1 MPHVPARPSR
11 RTAHARDQRRTSW
24 RRRALRVAAVAVPAA
39 LLAAGASSYAAVV
52 TGRMAAA
59 PARDTLIVLAAV
71 SAAVIVLDA
80 VTWLVVQRGV
90 ARAEATLRSD
100 LAAAAL
106 GQPLPTL
113 EEQAVGELLDRVN
126 GDPERLTRA
135 ISGIGI
141 TLGQAAIS
149 LVVGWVAAGLVWWP
163 AWVAFPLVAT
173 VVLVFARRS
182 ARPLRDLSRL
192 SSEAVSDHMAQL
204 EEAVAARDDL
214 RTADGQRY
222 VLRRYAELAAR
233 QIRLREEWS
242 VAFSRVR
249 LRTELPLDALVGAV
263 LVGGVW
269 AVTGGTLDVA
279 RLVTLWLLVTGF
291 VGRVDVLGRLLPR
304 LEEAVGTFQRVRD
317 LLARPQEP
325 VGGASFPGTPGAPGR
340 EAPDPKAPGP
350 AAPGRETPARPSGV
364 TVELRDLTFA
374 YGGGFSLGPLSLTIP
389 AGSTCALV
397 GRTGSGKTT
406 LTKMLSRA
414 IDPPKGTVFLDGQ
427 DVTGLDVHE
436 LRTHVGVVGQ
446 RTEILAA
453 TLADNITLW
462 APVPTERVEEAV
474 DALGLRAWVGSL
486 PQGLD
491 TRLGPDGVT
500 LSAGEEQLVAFARLL
515 VRDVEVVVL
524 DEATARMDPATA
536 ERVTLATQALLAG
549 RTAVVVAH
557 RLPTARHA
565 DTVAVL
571 DGGRLVEHG
580 PWDLLAASDGHFSRL
595 VAAAGLGDG
604 DAEGPTGPVD
614 RAAGGERA
622 RRVPEPGPSAVAAR
636 APTTATA
643 PTTAGSARAGHGAR
657 ADPPARTSMVRAV
670 WSTLRARP
678 LGLLL
683 PAVVWELTDYLT
695 STGLVVGWLWASLVV
710 DLEQGSAPWL
720 LACAILAAV
729 VANTLLPFTVR
740 LTSARWWADSRLRLR
755 LAVLRGQTAQRRT
768 VRDAPG
774 EIAARAQEE
783 YRLTG
788 HTQAWRELVTA
799 PVTLGLLVVLS
810 DSLLAGAIGLTMAAV
825 MCAAQVLGSRSVAA
839 AARQAGDA
847 AAELGRLL
855 GSALDAVRTVKLSA
869 STSGVL
875 AQVARV
881 DGRRVLASLR
891 EERTDFLVGLAPSVL
906 SRIATVLAWALH
918 LNGTWSLGTTLLVST
933 SIGTFSWIGY
943 GLGQLVT
950 SAASAR
956 RWVEVTSRYAGTERL
971 ADVPDDV
978 DLFAGTAVPAGRTAP
993 DGRPRSA
1000 PTTGPAAASD
1010 GLRELRLDGLSATH
1024 DDGTVGVAGVDL
1036 TVRRGE
1042 LVLVVGRVGSGKS
1055 SLLGAMSG
1063 LVDAGGRLTWN
1074 GAEVTDPETFLRP
1087 PRVAHVAQVPH
1098 VVSGTLADNVRLD
1111 HDRPV
1116 TGPVGAAGLDR
1127 DVAEAGGTDT
1137 LVGHRGLRL
1146 SGGQVQRLGLAR
1158 ALATGSE
1165 LLLVDDVSSALD
1177 SVTEAEV
1184 WSGLRAAGT
1193 TVVGTTSRAAT
1204 LATADRVVVL
1214 DGGRV
1219 AAVGP
1224 WSDLEARWSHLAG

>member
-1 MPHVPARPSR
+1 MGVSGRWQSRGVPHVPARPSR
-11 RTAHARDQRRTSW
+11 RTVPSRDERRTPW
-24 RRRALRVAAVAVPAA
+24 RRRALRVAVVAVPAA

-52 TGRMAAA
+52 TGRMAAQ

-80 VTWLVVQRGV
+80 VTWLVVQRAV

-106 GQPLPTL
+106 GQPLPAL

-149 LVVGWVAAGLVWWP
+149 LVVGWVTAGLVWWP

-173 VVLVFARRS
+173 VVLVFARRA
-182 ARPLRDLSRL
+182 ARPLRDLSRR

-214 RTADGQRY
+214 RTAHGQRY

-233 QIRLREEWS
+233 QIRLREDWS

-304 LEEAVGTFQRVRD
+304 LEEAIGTFQRVRD

-325 VGGASFPGTPGAPGR
+325 VGGAPFPESPDAPARGTPGR
-340 EAPDPKAPGP
+340 P
-350 AAPGRETPARPSGV
+350 AGV
-364 TVELRDLTFA
+364 DVELRDLTFA
-374 YGGGFSLGPLSLTIP
+374 YGGGFALGPLSLTIP
-389 AGSTCALV
+389 AGTTCALV

-414 IDPPKGTVFLDGQ
+414 VDPPTGSVFLGDQ

-436 LRTHVGVVGQ
+436 LRAHVGVVGQ

-462 APVPTERVEEAV
+462 APVPAERVEQAV
-474 DALGLRAWVGSL
+474 DLLGLRAWVRSL
-486 PQGLD
+486 PHGLE
-491 TRLGPDGVT
+491 TRLGADGVT

-536 ERVTLATQALLAG
+536 ERVTLATRALLAG

-580 PWDLLAASDGHFSRL
+580 PWDRLAAADGHFSRL
-595 VAAAGLGDG
+595 VAAAGLGDDDRSSG
-604 DAEGPTGPVD
+604 PVAGRAAEG
-614 RAAGGERA
+614 
-622 RRVPEPGPSAVAAR
+622 EPGRPASDPSVVAAR
-636 APTTATA
+636 AAGD
-643 PTTAGSARAGHGAR
+643 TTAGPGGPGQGAR
-657 ADPPARTSMVRAV
+657 TEAPARTSMARAV

-710 DLEQGSAPWL
+710 DLEEGSAPWL
-720 LACAILAAV
+720 LACAVLAAV

-799 PVTLGLLVVLS
+799 PITLGLLVVLS
-810 DSLLAGAIGLTMAAV
+810 GSLLAGAIGLTMAAV

-839 AARQAGDA
+839 SARQAGDA

-855 GSALDAVRTVKLSA
+855 GSALDAVRTVKLGA
-869 STSGVL
+869 STGGVL
-875 AQVARV
+875 AQLARV

-906 SRIATVLAWALH
+906 TRVATVLAWALH
-918 LNGTWSLGTTLLVST
+918 LDGTWSLATTLLVST

-943 GLGQLVT
+943 ELGQLVT

-978 DLFAGTAVPAGRTAP
+978 DLFAGVAIPTGRTAAGRTP
-993 DGRPRSA
+993 TA
-1000 PTTGPAAASD
+1000 PTAGPGPAAD

-1055 SLLGAMSG
+1055 SLLGALSG
-1063 LVDAGGRLTWN
+1063 LVDTGGRLTWN

-1116 TGPVGAAGLDR
+1116 TGPVGAAGLDH

-1158 ALATGSE
+1158 ALATRSD

-1177 SVTEAEV
+1177 AVTEAEV

-1224 WSDLEARWSHLAG
+1224 WRDLEPRWSHLAG

>member
-1 MPHVPARPSR
+1 M
-11 RTAHARDQRRTSW
+11 
-24 RRRALRVAAVAVPAA
+24 AAIAVPAA

-52 TGRMAAA
+52 TGRMAAD
-59 PARDTLIVLAAV
+59 PTRDTLIVLAAV

-80 VTWLVVQRGV
+80 VTWLVVQRAV

-106 GQPLPTL
+106 SQPLPAL

-149 LVVGWVAAGLVWWP
+149 LVVGWVTAGLVWWP
-163 AWVAFPLVAT
+163 AWVAFPLVAA
-173 VVLVFARRS
+173 VVLLFARRS
-182 ARPLRDLSRL
+182 ARPLRDLSKR
-192 SSEAVSDHMAQL
+192 SSEAGSDHMAQL
-204 EEAVAARDDL
+204 EEAIAARDDL
-214 RTADGQRY
+214 RTAHGQRY

-242 VAFSRVR
+242 VVFSRVR

-291 VGRVDVLGRLLPR
+291 VGRVDVLGNLLPR
-304 LEEAVGTFQRVRD
+304 VEEAIGTFQRVRD
-317 LLARPQEP
+317 LLGVPEEP
-325 VGGASFPGTPGAPGR
+325 AGGNAFPRRT
-340 EAPDPKAPGP
+340 
-350 AAPGRETPARPSGV
+350 TGV
-364 TVELRDLTFA
+364 DVELRDLTFG
-374 YGGGFSLGPLSLTIP
+374 YGGGFRLGPLSLTIP

-414 IDPPKGTVFLDGQ
+414 VEPPAGSVFLEGQ
-427 DVTGLDVHE
+427 DITGLDLHE
-436 LRTHVGVVGQ
+436 LRTRVGVVGQ

-453 TLADNITLW
+453 TLAENITLW
-462 APVPTERVEEAV
+462 APVPAERVEQAV
-474 DALGLRAWVGSL
+474 EALGLRAWVASL
-486 PQGLD
+486 PHGLD
-491 TRLGPDGVT
+491 TRLGSDGVT

-536 ERVTLATQALLAG
+536 ERVTLAARALLAG
-549 RTAVVVAH
+549 RTALVAAH

-565 DTVAVL
+565 DAVAVL

-580 PWDLLAASDGHFSRL
+580 PWDRLAAADGHFAQL
-595 VAAAGLGDG
+595 VAAAGLTDTLADTDPDT
-604 DAEGPTGPVD
+604 DADRVPRTPPAEPAVVD
-614 RAAGGERA
+614 RVE
-622 RRVPEPGPSAVAAR
+622 
-636 APTTATA
+636 
-643 PTTAGSARAGHGAR
+643 GSARAGQR
-657 ADPPARTSMVRAV
+657 RDPAPPPRTSMVRAV

-695 STGLVVGWLWASLVV
+695 STGLIVGWLWASLVV

-729 VANTLLPFTVR
+729 VANTLLPFTIR

-788 HTQAWRELVTA
+788 HTQAWREVVTA
-799 PVTLGLLVVLS
+799 PFTLALLVVLS
-810 DSLLAGAIGLTMAAV
+810 DSLLAGAIGLAMAAV
-825 MCAAQVLGSRSVAA
+825 MFTAQVLGSRSVAA
-839 AARQAGDA
+839 AARRAGDA

-855 GSALDAVRTVKLSA
+855 GSALDAVRTVKLA
-869 STSGVL
+869 AATGGVL

-881 DGRRVLASLR
+881 DGRRVQASLR
-891 EERTDFLVGLAPSVL
+891 EERTSFLVGLAPSVL
-906 SRIATVLAWALH
+906 SRIAMVLAWSLH
-918 LNGTWSLGTTLLVST
+918 LGGTWSLATTLLVST

-943 GLGQLVT
+943 GLGELVT

-971 ADVPDDV
+971 ADVPRDL
-978 DLFAGTAVPAGRTAP
+978 DLFAGTA
-993 DGRPRSA
+993 D
-1000 PTTGPAAASD
+1000 PAASNLAETAAAAP
-1010 GLRELRLDGLSATH
+1010 GALRELRLDGVSATH

-1055 SLLGAMSG
+1055 SLLGALSG
-1063 LVDAGGRLTWN
+1063 LVDVGGRLSWN
-1074 GAEVTDPETFLRP
+1074 GEEVTDPETFLRP

-1116 TGPVGAAGLDR
+1116 TGPVDAAGLGR
-1127 DVAEAGGTDT
+1127 DIAEAGGTAT

-1158 ALATGSE
+1158 ALATGSD

-1177 SVTEAEV
+1177 AVTEAEV
-1184 WSGLRAAGT
+1184 WSRLRSAGT
-1193 TVVGTTSRAAT
+1193 TVLGTTSRAAT

-1219 AAVGP
+1219 AAVGR
-1224 WSDLEARWSHLAG
+1224 WRDLEPQWSHLAG

>member
-1 MPHVPARPSR
+1 M
-11 RTAHARDQRRTSW
+11 
-24 RRRALRVAAVAVPAA
+24 AAVAVPAA
-39 LLAAGASSYAAVV
+39 VLAAGASSYAAVV
-52 TGRMAAA
+52 TGRMAAD
-59 PARDTLIVLAAV
+59 PARGTLIVLAAV

-80 VTWLVVQRGV
+80 VTWLVVQRAV
-90 ARAEATLRSD
+90 ARAEATLRVD

-106 GQPLPTL
+106 SQPLPAL

-149 LVVGWVAAGLVWWP
+149 LVVGWVTAGLVWWP
-163 AWVAFPLVAT
+163 AWIAFPLVAA
-173 VVLVFARRS
+173 VVLVFARRA
-182 ARPLRDLSRL
+182 ARPLRDLSRR
-192 SSEAVSDHMAQL
+192 SSEAGSDHMAQL
-204 EEAVAARDDL
+204 EEAIAARDDL
-214 RTADGQRY
+214 RTAHGQRY

-242 VAFSRVR
+242 VVFSRVR

-304 LEEAVGTFQRVRD
+304 VEEAIGTFHRVRD
-317 LLARPQEP
+317 LLGVPEEP
-325 VGGASFPGTPGAPGR
+325 VGGDAFPRRAT
-340 EAPDPKAPGP
+340 
-350 AAPGRETPARPSGV
+350 GV
-364 TVELRDLTFA
+364 DVELRDLTFG
-374 YGGGFSLGPLSLTIP
+374 YGGGFRLGPLALTIP

-414 IDPPKGTVFLDGQ
+414 VEPPAGSVFLEGQ
-427 DVTGLDVHE
+427 DITGLDLHE
-436 LRTHVGVVGQ
+436 LRTRVGVVGQ

-453 TLADNITLW
+453 TLAENITLW
-462 APVPTERVEEAV
+462 APVPTERVEQAV
-474 DALGLRAWVGSL
+474 EALGLRAWVASL
-486 PQGLD
+486 PHGLD
-491 TRLGPDGVT
+491 TRLGSDGVT

-536 ERVTLATQALLAG
+536 ERVTLAAQALLAG
-549 RTAVVVAH
+549 RTALVVAH

-580 PWDLLAASDGHFSRL
+580 PWDRLAAGDGHFAQL
-595 VAAAGLGDG
+595 VAAAGLTETPADTEAEA
-604 DAEGPTGPVD
+604 DASTGTDQAPRRPPAERIRVEQ
-614 RAAGGERA
+614 AAA
-622 RRVPEPGPSAVAAR
+622 
-636 APTTATA
+636 
-643 PTTAGSARAGHGAR
+643 SARSGQTR
-657 ADPPARTSMVRAV
+657 DPAPPPRTSMVRAV

-695 STGLVVGWLWASLVV
+695 TTGLIVGWLWASLVV
-710 DLEQGSAPWL
+710 DLEGGSPPWL
-720 LACAILAAV
+720 LACAVLAAV
-729 VANTLLPFTVR
+729 VANTLLPFTIR

-788 HTQAWRELVTA
+788 HTQAWREVLTA
-799 PVTLGLLVVLS
+799 PFTLALLVVLS
-810 DSLLAGAIGLTMAAV
+810 DSLLAGAIGLAMAAV
-825 MCAAQVLGSRSVAA
+825 MFTAQVLGSRSVAA
-839 AARQAGDA
+839 AARRAGDA

-855 GSALDAVRTVKLSA
+855 GSALDAVRTVKLA
-869 STSGVL
+869 AATGGVL

-881 DGRRVLASLR
+881 DGRRVQASLR
-891 EERTDFLVGLAPSVL
+891 EERTSFLVGLAPSVL
-906 SRIATVLAWALH
+906 SRIAMVLAWSLH
-918 LNGTWSLGTTLLVST
+918 LGGTWSLATTLLVST

-971 ADVPDDV
+971 ADVPRDL
-978 DLFAGTAVPAGRTAP
+978 DLFAGTANP
-993 DGRPRSA
+993 
-1000 PTTGPAAASD
+1000 AASD
-1010 GLRELRLDGLSATH
+1010 PAASDPAASDPAASDPGASNPATTASAAPGTLRELRLDGVSATH

-1036 TVRRGE
+1036 TVWRGE
-1042 LVLVVGRVGSGKS
+1042 LVLIVGRVGSGKS
-1055 SLLGAMSG
+1055 SLLGALSG
-1063 LVDAGGRLTWN
+1063 LVDVGGRLSWN
-1074 GAEVTDPETFLRP
+1074 GEEVTDPETFLRP

-1116 TGPVGAAGLDR
+1116 SGPVDAAGLGR
-1127 DVAEAGGTDT
+1127 DIAEAGGTAT

-1158 ALATGSE
+1158 ALATGSD
-1165 LLLVDDVSSALD
+1165 LVLVDDVSSALD
-1177 SVTEAEV
+1177 AVTEAEV
-1184 WSGLRAAGT
+1184 WSRLRSAGT
-1193 TVVGTTSRAAT
+1193 TVLGTTSRAAT

-1219 AAVGP
+1219 AAVGH
-1224 WSDLEARWSHLAG
+1224 WRDLEPHWSHLAG

>member
-1 MPHVPARPSR
+1 MPRTPARPSR
-11 RTAHARDQRRTSW
+11 RTNETGDLRRTSW

-39 LLAAGASSYAAVV
+39 VLAAGASSYAAVV
-52 TGRMAAA
+52 TGRMAAD

-80 VTWLVVQRGV
+80 VTWLVVQRAV
-90 ARAEATLRSD
+90 ARAEATLRVD

-106 GQPLPTL
+106 SQPLPAL

-149 LVVGWVAAGLVWWP
+149 LVVGWVTAGLVWWP
-163 AWVAFPLVAT
+163 AWIAFPLVAA
-173 VVLVFARRS
+173 VVLVFARRA
-182 ARPLRDLSRL
+182 ARPLRDLSRR
-192 SSEAVSDHMAQL
+192 SSEAGSDHMAQL
-204 EEAVAARDDL
+204 EEAIAARDDL
-214 RTADGQRY
+214 RTAHGQRY

-242 VAFSRVR
+242 VVFSRVR

-269 AVTGGTLDVA
+269 AVTGGALDVA

-304 LEEAVGTFQRVRD
+304 VEEAIGTFHRVRD
-317 LLARPQEP
+317 LLGVPEEP
-325 VGGASFPGTPGAPGR
+325 VGGDAFPRRT
-340 EAPDPKAPGP
+340 
-350 AAPGRETPARPSGV
+350 TGV
-364 TVELRDLTFA
+364 DVELRDLTFG
-374 YGGGFSLGPLSLTIP
+374 YDGGFRLGPLSLTIP

-414 IDPPKGTVFLDGQ
+414 VEPPAGSVFLEGQ
-427 DVTGLDVHE
+427 DITGLDLHE
-436 LRTHVGVVGQ
+436 LRTRVGVVGQ

-453 TLADNITLW
+453 TLAENITLW
-462 APVPTERVEEAV
+462 APVPAERVEEAV
-474 DALGLRAWVGSL
+474 EALGLRAWVASL

-491 TRLGPDGVT
+491 TRLGSDGVT

-536 ERVTLATQALLAG
+536 ERVTLAAQALLAG
-549 RTAVVVAH
+549 RTALVVAH

-565 DTVAVL
+565 GTVAVL

-580 PWDLLAASDGHFSRL
+580 PWDRLAAGDGHFAQL
-595 VAAAGLGDG
+595 VAAAGLTETPADTDTEA
-604 DAEGPTGPVD
+604 DASTGTGTGQAPRTPPAERISVEP
-614 RAAGGERA
+614 AA
-622 RRVPEPGPSAVAAR
+622 
-636 APTTATA
+636 T
-643 PTTAGSARAGHGAR
+643 SARSGRTRDPVPPPR
-657 ADPPARTSMVRAV
+657 ASMVRAV

-695 STGLVVGWLWASLVV
+695 TTGLVVGWLWASLVV
-710 DLEQGSAPWL
+710 ELERGSAPWL
-720 LACAILAAV
+720 LACAVLAAV
-729 VANTLLPFTVR
+729 VANTLLPFTIR

-788 HTQAWRELVTA
+788 HTQAWREVLTA
-799 PVTLGLLVVLS
+799 PFTLALLVVLS
-810 DSLLAGAIGLTMAAV
+810 DSLLAGAIGLAMAAV
-825 MCAAQVLGSRSVAA
+825 MFTAQVLGSRSVAT
-839 AARQAGDA
+839 AARRAGDA

-855 GSALDAVRTVKLSA
+855 GSALDAVRTVKLA
-869 STSGVL
+869 AATGGVL

-881 DGRRVLASLR
+881 DGRRVQASLR
-891 EERTDFLVGLAPSVL
+891 EERTSFLVGLAPSVL
-906 SRIATVLAWALH
+906 SRIAMVLAWSLH
-918 LNGTWSLGTTLLVST
+918 LGGTWSLATTLLVST

-971 ADVPDDV
+971 ADVPRDL
-978 DLFAGTAVPAGRTAP
+978 DLFAGTANPATSDP
-993 DGRPRSA
+993 SA
-1000 PTTGPAAASD
+1000 SDPGASGAAGAAPAAPAT
-1010 GLRELRLDGLSATH
+1010 LRELRLDGVSATH

-1042 LVLVVGRVGSGKS
+1042 LVLFVGRVGSGKS
-1055 SLLGAMSG
+1055 SLLGALSG
-1063 LVDAGGRLTWN
+1063 LVDVGGRLSWN
-1074 GAEVTDPETFLRP
+1074 GEEITDPETFLRP

-1116 TGPVGAAGLDR
+1116 SGPVDAAGLGR
-1127 DVAEAGGTDT
+1127 DIAEAGGTAT

-1158 ALATGSE
+1158 ALATGSD

-1177 SVTEAEV
+1177 AVTEAEV
-1184 WSGLRAAGT
+1184 WSRLRSAGT
-1193 TVVGTTSRAAT
+1193 TVLGTTSRAAT

-1219 AAVGP
+1219 AAVGH
-1224 WSDLEARWSHLAG
+1224 WRDLEPNWSHLAG

>member
-1 MPHVPARPSR
+1 
-11 RTAHARDQRRTSW
+11 
-24 RRRALRVAAVAVPAA
+24 
-39 LLAAGASSYAAVV
+39 
-52 TGRMAAA
+52 
-59 PARDTLIVLAAV
+59 
-71 SAAVIVLDA
+71 
-80 VTWLVVQRGV
+80 
-90 ARAEATLRSD
+90 
-100 LAAAAL
+100 
-106 GQPLPTL
+106 
-113 EEQAVGELLDRVN
+113 
-126 GDPERLTRA
+126 
-135 ISGIGI
+135 
-141 TLGQAAIS
+141 
-149 LVVGWVAAGLVWWP
+149 
-163 AWVAFPLVAT
+163 
-173 VVLVFARRS
+173 
-182 ARPLRDLSRL
+182 
-192 SSEAVSDHMAQL
+192 
-204 EEAVAARDDL
+204 
-214 RTADGQRY
+214 
-222 VLRRYAELAAR
+222 
-233 QIRLREEWS
+233 
-242 VAFSRVR
+242 
-249 LRTELPLDALVGAV
+249 
-263 LVGGVW
+263 
-269 AVTGGTLDVA
+269 VTGGALDVA

-304 LEEAVGTFQRVRD
+304 VEEAIGTFHRVRE
-317 LLARPQEP
+317 LLGVPEEP
-325 VGGASFPGTPGAPGR
+325 VGGGAFPSRA
-340 EAPDPKAPGP
+340 K
-350 AAPGRETPARPSGV
+350 GV
-364 TVELRDLTFA
+364 DIELRDLTFG
-374 YGGGFSLGPLSLTIP
+374 YGGGFRLGPLSLTIP

-414 IDPPKGTVFLDGQ
+414 VEPPAGSVFLEGQ
-427 DVTGLDVHE
+427 DITGLDLHQ
-436 LRTHVGVVGQ
+436 LRTRVGVVGQ

-453 TLADNITLW
+453 TLAENITLW
-462 APVPTERVEEAV
+462 APVPSERVEQAV
-474 DALGLRAWVGSL
+474 DALGLRVWVASL
-486 PQGLD
+486 PNGLD

-536 ERVTLATQALLAG
+536 ERVTLAAQALLAG
-549 RTAVVVAH
+549 RTALVVAH

-580 PWDLLAASDGHFSRL
+580 PWDRLAVADGHFAQL
-595 VAAAGLGDG
+595 VAAAGLTESTVDTDTKTDTDTGTDQAPRIPP
-604 DAEGPTGPVD
+604 AERIGV
-614 RAAGGERA
+614 EQ
-622 RRVPEPGPSAVAAR
+622 AV
-636 APTTATA
+636 
-643 PTTAGSARAGHGAR
+643 GSARVEQDRDPAPPPR
-657 ADPPARTSMVRAV
+657 ASMVRAV

-695 STGLVVGWLWASLVV
+695 TTGLIVGWLWASLVV
-710 DLEQGSAPWL
+710 ELEQGSAPWL
-720 LACAILAAV
+720 LACAVLAAV
-729 VANTLLPFTVR
+729 VANTMLPFTIR

-788 HTQAWRELVTA
+788 HTQAWREVLTA
-799 PVTLGLLVVLS
+799 PFTLALLVVLS
-810 DSLLAGAIGLTMAAV
+810 DSLLAGAIGLAMAAV
-825 MCAAQVLGSRSVAA
+825 MFAAQVLGSRSVAA
-839 AARQAGDA
+839 AARRAGDA

-855 GSALDAVRTVKLSA
+855 GSALDAVRTVKLA
-869 STSGVL
+869 AATGGVL

-881 DGRRVLASLR
+881 DGRRVQASLR
-891 EERTDFLVGLAPSVL
+891 EERTSFLVGLAPSVL
-906 SRIATVLAWALH
+906 SRIAMVLAWSLH
-918 LNGTWSLGTTLLVST
+918 LGGTWSLATTLLVST

-971 ADVPDDV
+971 ADVPRDL
-978 DLFAGTAVPAGRTAP
+978 DLFAGTA
-993 DGRPRSA
+993 D
-1000 PTTGPAAASD
+1000 PAASEPTASEPAS
-1010 GLRELRLDGLSATH
+1010 GAGTSSAVPGTLRELRLDGVSATH

-1055 SLLGAMSG
+1055 SLLGALSG
-1063 LVDAGGRLTWN
+1063 LVDVGGRLSWN
-1074 GAEVTDPETFLRP
+1074 GEEITDPETFLRP

-1116 TGPVGAAGLDR
+1116 TGPVDAAGLGR
-1127 DVAEAGGTDT
+1127 DIAEAGGTAT

-1158 ALATGSE
+1158 ALATGSD

-1177 SVTEAEV
+1177 AVTEAEV
-1184 WSGLRAAGT
+1184 WSRLRSAGT
-1193 TVVGTTSRAAT
+1193 TVLGTTSRAAT

-1219 AAVGP
+1219 AAVGH
-1224 WSDLEARWSHLAG
+1224 WRDLEPHWSHLAG

>member
-11 RTAHARDQRRTSW
+11 RTVPVRDQRHAPW

-52 TGRMAAA
+52 TGRMAAE

-80 VTWLVVQRGV
+80 VTWLVVQRAV

-106 GQPLPTL
+106 GQPLPAL

-192 SSEAVSDHMAQL
+192 SSEAASDHMAQL

-279 RLVTLWLLVTGF
+279 RLVALWLLVTGF

-304 LEEAVGTFQRVRD
+304 LEEAIGTFQRVRD
-317 LLARPQEP
+317 LLARAQEP
-325 VGGASFPGTPGAPGR
+325 VGGAPFPGSTAAPGPDAPGR
-340 EAPDPKAPGP
+340 PTGAD
-350 AAPGRETPARPSGV
+350 
-364 TVELRDLTFA
+364 VELRDLTFA
-374 YGGGFSLGPLSLTIP
+374 YGGGFTLGPLSLTVP

-414 IDPPKGTVFLDGQ
+414 VDPPAGSVFLDGQ
-427 DVTGLDVHE
+427 DITGLDVHE

-462 APVPTERVEEAV
+462 APVPAERVEQAV
-474 DALGLRAWVGSL
+474 DALGLRAWVRSL

-491 TRLGPDGVT
+491 TRLGSDGVT

-580 PWDLLAASDGHFSRL
+580 PWDRLASANGYFSRL
-595 VAAAGLGDG
+595 VAAAGLGDE
-604 DAEGPTGPVD
+604 DAVGSTGSATRPAD
-614 RAAGGERA
+614 GEPGRPA
-622 RRVPEPGPSAVAAR
+622 PQPAPQPEPQPEPSVVAPR
-636 APTTATA
+636 TPTT
-643 PTTAGSARAGHGAR
+643 PTTAGSARAGRGAR
-657 ADPPARTSMVRAV
+657 DDPPARTSMVRAV

-810 DSLLAGAIGLTMAAV
+810 DSLLAGAIGLTMAAM
-825 MCAAQVLGSRSVAA
+825 MCAAQVLGSRAVAA

-906 SRIATVLAWALH
+906 SRIAAVLAWALH
-918 LNGTWSLGTTLLVST
+918 LNGTWSLATTLLVST

-978 DLFAGTAVPAGRTAP
+978 DLFTGAAVPAGRSATDGQTRTTPTA
-993 DGRPRSA
+993 GLA
-1000 PTTGPAAASD
+1000 PASD

-1055 SLLGAMSG
+1055 SLLGALSG
-1063 LVDAGGRLTWN
+1063 LVDTGGRLTWN
-1074 GAEVTDPETFLRP
+1074 GAEVSDPETFLRP

-1116 TGPVGAAGLDR
+1116 TGPVGAAGLGR
-1127 DVAEAGGTDT
+1127 DVAEAGGADT

-1158 ALATGSE
+1158 ALATGSD

-1177 SVTEAEV
+1177 AVTEAEV

-1224 WSDLEARWSHLAG
+1224 WRDLEPRWSHLAG

>member
-1 MPHVPARPSR
+1 MPLVPARPSR
-11 RTAHARDQRRTSW
+11 RLRLPRDERHSPW
-24 RRRALRVAAVAVPAA
+24 RRRALRVAVVAVPAA

-52 TGRMAAA
+52 TGHMAAD

-71 SAAVIVLDA
+71 SAAVVALDA

-90 ARAEATLRSD
+90 ARAEATLRSE

-106 GQPLPTL
+106 GQPLPEL

-163 AWVAFPLVAT
+163 AWVAFPLVA
-173 VVLVFARRS
+173 VAVLVFARRS
-182 ARPLRDLSRL
+182 ARPLRDLSRR
-192 SSEAVSDHMAQL
+192 SSEAGSEHMAQF

-214 RTADGQRY
+214 RTAQGQRY

-233 QIRLREEWS
+233 QIRLREDWS

-269 AVTGGTLDVA
+269 AVSGGALDVA

-304 LEEAVGTFQRVRD
+304 VEEAIGTFHRVRD
-317 LLARPQEP
+317 LLAAPQEP
-325 VGGASFPGTPGAPGR
+325 AGGAPFPGRSGTGGRAPGSGS
-340 EAPDPKAPGP
+340 PG
-350 AAPGRETPARPSGV
+350 GV
-364 TVELRDLTFA
+364 EVELRDLSFA
-374 YGGGFSLGPLSLTIP
+374 YGEGFALGPLSLTVP
-389 AGSTCALV
+389 AGTTCALV

-406 LTKMLSRA
+406 VTKMLSRA
-414 IDPPKGTVFLDGQ
+414 VEPPAGSVFLDGR
-427 DVTGLDVHE
+427 DVTSLDVHG
-436 LRTHVGVVGQ
+436 LRTRVGVVGQ

-462 APVPTERVEEAV
+462 APVPAARVEQAV
-474 DALGLRAWVGSL
+474 DALGLRAWVASL
-486 PQGLD
+486 PAGLD

-515 VRDVEVVVL
+515 VRDVDVVVL

-536 ERVTLATQALLAG
+536 ERVTLAARTLLAG
-549 RTAVVVAH
+549 RTAIVVAH

-580 PWDLLAASDGHFSRL
+580 PWDRLAASGGHFARL
-595 VAAAGLGDG
+595 VAAAGLTDGEPVPTPEPAAPTGLAPDLALADGDG
-604 DAEGPTGPVD
+604 TGDVAG
-614 RAAGGERA
+614 RKAGAAG
-622 RRVPEPGPSAVAAR
+622 PH
-636 APTTATA
+636 
-643 PTTAGSARAGHGAR
+643 TAGS
-657 ADPPARTSMVRAV
+657 PPAEPRPAAPRPSMVRAV

-678 LGLLL
+678 HGMLV
-683 PAVVWELTDYLT
+683 PAIVFEVADYLT
-695 STGLVVGWLWASLVV
+695 STGLVVGWLWASAVV
-710 DLEQGSAPWL
+710 GLEHGSAPWL
-720 LACAILAAV
+720 LVGAILAAIV
-729 VANTLLPFTVR
+729 TNTLLPLTVR
-740 LTSARWWADSRLRLR
+740 LTSTRWWVDSRLRLH
-755 LAVLRGQTAQRRT
+755 LSLLRGQTAQRRT

-774 EIAARAQEE
+774 EIAARAQED

-788 HTQAWRELVTA
+788 HTQAWSEVLTA
-799 PVTLGLLVVLS
+799 PITFAVLVVLS
-810 DSLLAGAIGLTMAAV
+810 GSWLAGAIGLAMAGV
-825 MCAAQVLGSRSVAA
+825 MFAAQVLGSRSVAA
-839 AARQAGDA
+839 AARRAGDA

-855 GSALDAVRTVKLSA
+855 GSALDSVRTVKLASA
-869 STSGVL
+869 TGGVL

-881 DGRRVLASLR
+881 DGRRVHASLV
-891 EERTDFLVGLAPSVL
+891 EERTNFLVGLAPSVL
-906 SRIATVLAWALH
+906 SRVATVLAWTLH
-918 LNGTWSLGTTLLVST
+918 LAGTWSLGTTLLVST

-943 GLGQLVT
+943 SLGALVT

-978 DLFAGTAVPAGRTAP
+978 DLFAGTALPAGSRAGALAAP
-993 DGRPRSA
+993 GR
-1000 PTTGPAAASD
+1000 
-1010 GLRELRLDGLSATH
+1010 LRELRLDGVSATH
-1024 DDGTVGVAGVDL
+1024 DDGTVGVSGVDL
-1036 TVRRGE
+1036 TVRRGD

-1055 SLLGAMSG
+1055 SLLGALSG
-1063 LVDAGGRLTWN
+1063 LVDVGGRLSWN
-1074 GAEVTDPETFLRP
+1074 GAPVTDPQTFLRP

-1098 VVSGTLADNVRLD
+1098 VVSGTVADNVRLD

-1116 TGPVGAAGLDR
+1116 DGPVRSAGLDR
-1127 DVAEAGGTDT
+1127 DVAEAGGTGT
-1137 LVGHRGLRL
+1137 IVGHRGLRL

-1158 ALATGSE
+1158 ALATGSD

-1177 SVTEAEV
+1177 AVTEAEV
-1184 WSGLRAAGT
+1184 WTGLRAAGT
-1193 TVVGTTSRAAT
+1193 TVLGTTSRAAT
-1204 LATADRVVVL
+1204 LAVADRVVVL

-1219 AAVGP
+1219 AAVGR
-1224 WSDLEARWSHLAG
+1224 WRDLAPRWSHLAG

>member
-1 MPHVPARPSR
+1 MPHIPARPSR
-11 RTAHARDQRRTSW
+11 RTAASRDQRHSPW
-24 RRRALRVAAVAVPAA
+24 RRRALRVAATAVPAA
-39 LLAAGASSYAAVV
+39 LLAAAASSYAAVV
-52 TGRMAAA
+52 TGRMAAN
-59 PARDTLIVLAAV
+59 PTRDTLIVLAAV
-71 SAAVIVLDA
+71 SAAVVVLDA
-80 VTWLVVQRGV
+80 VTWLVVQRAV

-106 GQPLPTL
+106 GQPLPAL

-163 AWVAFPLVAT
+163 AWVAFPLVAAA
-173 VVLVFARRS
+173 VLVFARRS
-182 ARPLRDLSRL
+182 ARPLRELSRR
-192 SSEAVSDHMAQL
+192 SSEAGSDHMAQL

-214 RTADGQRY
+214 RTAHGQRY

-233 QIRLREEWS
+233 QIRLREQWS

-279 RLVTLWLLVTGF
+279 RLVTLWLLVTAF

-304 LEEAVGTFQRVRD
+304 VEEAIGTFQRVRD
-317 LLARPQEP
+317 LLAARQEP
-325 VGGASFPGTPGAPGR
+325 AGGAPFPGRARSGGR
-340 EAPDPKAPGP
+340 GSDEHGSGERD
-350 AAPGRETPARPSGV
+350 AAPPTGV
-364 TVELRDLTFA
+364 DVELRDLTFA
-374 YGGGFSLGPLSLTIP
+374 YGDGFALGPLSLTIP
-389 AGSTCALV
+389 AGTTCALV

-414 IDPPKGTVFLDGQ
+414 VEPPAGSVFLGGRDL
-427 DVTGLDVHE
+427 TGLDVHE
-436 LRTHVGVVGQ
+436 LRTRVGVVGQ

-462 APVPTERVEEAV
+462 AAVPAERVTRAM
-474 DALGLRAWVGSL
+474 DALGLRAWAESL
-486 PQGLD
+486 PDGLD

-536 ERVTLATQALLAG
+536 ERVTLAAQALLTG
-549 RTAVVVAH
+549 RTAIVVAH

-571 DGGRLVEHG
+571 EGGRLVEHG
-580 PWDLLAASDGHFSRL
+580 PWDRLAAADGHFARL
-595 VAAAGLGDG
+595 VAAAGLGES
-604 DAEGPTGPVD
+604 DADADT
-614 RAAGGERA
+614 ER
-622 RRVPEPGPSAVAAR
+622 G
-636 APTTATA
+636 
-643 PTTAGSARAGHGAR
+643 AGSAASAVTVPTDGEGGTAAATRSVRAPHSSAQAARSGATPSAR
-657 ADPPARTSMVRAV
+657 PDRTLAAPRRTSMARAV

-710 DLEQGSAPWL
+710 GLEHGSASWL

-740 LTSARWWADSRLRLR
+740 LTSARWWADSRLRLH
-755 LAVLRGQTAQRRT
+755 LSLLRGQTAQRRT

-774 EIAARAQEE
+774 EIAARAQED

-788 HTQAWRELVTA
+788 HTQAWRELLTA
-799 PVTLGLLVVLS
+799 PVTLALLVVLS

-825 MCAAQVLGSRSVAA
+825 MFAAQVLGSRSVAA

-855 GSALDAVRTVKLSA
+855 GSALDAVRTVKLA
-869 STSGVL
+869 AATDGVL

-881 DGRRVLASLR
+881 DGRRVRASLR
-891 EERTDFLVGLAPSVL
+891 EEQTSFVVGLAPSVL
-906 SRIATVLAWALH
+906 SRAATVLAWTLH
-918 LNGTWSLGTTLLVST
+918 LNGTWSLATTLLVST

-943 GLGQLVT
+943 GLGALVT

-971 ADVPDDV
+971 ADVPEDV
-978 DLFAGTAVPAGRTAP
+978 DLFAGTSRP
-993 DGRPRSA
+993 DTSA
-1000 PTTGPAAASD
+1000 SAASSNP
-1010 GLRELRLDGLSATH
+1010 LRELRLEGVSARH

-1042 LVLVVGRVGSGKS
+1042 LVLLVGRVGSGKS
-1055 SLLGAMSG
+1055 SLLGALSG
-1063 LVDAGGRLTWN
+1063 LVDVDGRLAWN
-1074 GAEVTDPETFLRP
+1074 GADVADPETFLRP

-1116 TGPVGAAGLDR
+1116 DGPVRSAGLDR
-1127 DVAEAGGTDT
+1127 DVAEAGGTGT
-1137 LVGHRGLRL
+1137 IVGHRGLRL

-1158 ALATGSE
+1158 ALATGSD

-1177 SVTEAEV
+1177 AVTEAEV

-1193 TVVGTTSRAAT
+1193 TVLGTTSRAAT
-1204 LATADRVVVL
+1204 LAVADRVVVL

-1219 AAVGP
+1219 AAVGR
-1224 WSDLEARWSHLAG
+1224 WHDLAPRWSHLAG

>member
-1 MPHVPARPSR
+1 MPHLPARPSR
-11 RTAHARDQRRTSW
+11 RPDPTGHHHRTPW

-39 LLAAGASSYAAVV
+39 VLAAGASSYAAVV
-52 TGRMAAA
+52 TGRMAAD

-71 SAAVIVLDA
+71 SAAVVVLDA

-106 GQPLPTL
+106 GQPLPAL

-163 AWVAFPLVAT
+163 AWVAFPLVA
-173 VVLVFARRS
+173 VLVLVFARRS
-182 ARPLRDLSRL
+182 ARPLRDLSRR
-192 SSEAVSDHMAQL
+192 SSEAGSDHMAQL

-214 RTADGQRY
+214 RTAQGQGY

-242 VAFSRVR
+242 VVFSRVR

-279 RLVTLWLLVTGF
+279 RLVTLWLLVTSF

-304 LEEAVGTFQRVRD
+304 VEEAIGTFQRVRD
-317 LLARPQEP
+317 LLAVPQEP
-325 VGGASFPGTPGAPGR
+325 AGGAPFPGGT
-340 EAPDPKAPGP
+340 
-350 AAPGRETPARPSGV
+350 TGV
-364 TVELRDLTFA
+364 DVELRDLTFG
-374 YGGGFSLGPLSLTIP
+374 YGGGFTLGPLSLTIP

-414 IDPPKGTVFLDGQ
+414 VEPPAGSVFLGGQ

-436 LRTHVGVVGQ
+436 LRTRVGVVGQ

-453 TLADNITLW
+453 TLAENITLW
-462 APVPTERVEEAV
+462 APVSAERVEEAV
-474 DALGLRAWVGSL
+474 DALGLRAWVASL

-491 TRLGPDGVT
+491 TRLGSDGVT

-536 ERVTLATQALLAG
+536 ERVTLAARALLAG
-549 RTAVVVAH
+549 RTALVVAH

-571 DGGRLVEHG
+571 DGGRLAEHG
-580 PWDLLAASDGHFSRL
+580 PWDRLAASDGHFAQL
-595 VAAAGLGDG
+595 VAAAGLGDTG
-604 DAEGPTGPVD
+604 PMPTGLPTEVPTG
-614 RAAGGERA
+614 RATSEAS
-622 RRVPEPGPSAVAAR
+622 PPGPAAQGR
-636 APTTATA
+636 APA
-643 PTTAGSARAGHGAR
+643 S
-657 ADPPARTSMVRAV
+657 PPRTSMVRAV

-683 PAVVWELTDYLT
+683 PAVVWEVTDYLT
-695 STGLVVGWLWASLVV
+695 STGLIVGWLWASLVV

-755 LAVLRGQTAQRRT
+755 LAVLRGQTAQHRT

-788 HTQAWRELVTA
+788 HTQAWREVLTA
-799 PVTLGLLVVLS
+799 PFTLALLVALS
-810 DSLLAGAIGLTMAAV
+810 GSLLAGAIGLAMAAV
-825 MCAAQVLGSRSVAA
+825 MFAAQVLGSRSVAS
-839 AARQAGDA
+839 AARRAGDA

-855 GSALDAVRTVKLSA
+855 GSALDAVRTVKLA
-869 STSGVL
+869 AATRGVL

-881 DGRRVLASLR
+881 DGRRVQASLR
-891 EERTDFLVGLAPSVL
+891 EERTNFLVGLAPSVL
-906 SRIATVLAWALH
+906 SRVATVLAWTLH
-918 LNGTWSLGTTLLVST
+918 LNGTWSLATALLVST

-971 ADVPDDV
+971 ADVPADL
-978 DLFAGTAVPAGRTAP
+978 DLFAGTATP
-993 DGRPRSA
+993 
-1000 PTTGPAAASD
+1000 PAAAPAAS
-1010 GLRELRLDGLSATH
+1010 GELRELRLDGVSATH

-1055 SLLGAMSG
+1055 SLLGALSG
-1063 LVDAGGRLTWN
+1063 LVDLGGRLTWN
-1074 GAEVTDPETFLRP
+1074 GTDVTDPETFLRP

-1116 TGPVGAAGLDR
+1116 AGPVAAAGLAR
-1127 DVAEAGGTDT
+1127 DVAEAGGTAT

-1158 ALATGSE
+1158 ALATGSD

-1177 SVTEAEV
+1177 AVTEAEV

-1193 TVVGTTSRAAT
+1193 TVLGTTSRAAT
-1204 LATADRVVVL
+1204 LAAADRVMVL
-1214 DGGRV
+1214 DGGRM
-1219 AAVGP
+1219 AAVGH
-1224 WSDLEARWSHLAG
+1224 WRDLEPHWSHLAG

>member
-1 MPHVPARPSR
+1 MPRIPARPSR
-11 RTAHARDQRRTSW
+11 RPAAIRDQRHDPW
-24 RRRALRVAAVAVPAA
+24 RRRALRVAAIAVPAA

-52 TGRMAAA
+52 TGRMAAD

-71 SAAVIVLDA
+71 SAAVVVLDA
-80 VTWLVVQRGV
+80 VTWLVVQRAV

-106 GQPLPTL
+106 GQPLPAL

-163 AWVAFPLVAT
+163 AWVAFPLVAAA
-173 VVLVFARRS
+173 VLVFARRS
-182 ARPLRDLSRL
+182 ARPLRDLSRR
-192 SSEAVSDHMAQL
+192 SSEAGSDHMAQF

-214 RTADGQRY
+214 RTAHGQRY

-269 AVTGGTLDVA
+269 AVTGGALDVA
-279 RLVTLWLLVTGF
+279 RLVTLWLLVTAF

-304 LEEAVGTFQRVRD
+304 VEEAIGTFQRVRD
-317 LLARPQEP
+317 LLAARQEP
-325 VGGASFPGTPGAPGR
+325 DGGVPFPGRAGSSESSGDGR
-340 EAPDPKAPGP
+340 P
-350 AAPGRETPARPSGV
+350 AEPPSVPPTGV
-364 TVELRDLTFA
+364 DVELRNLTFA
-374 YGGGFSLGPLSLTIP
+374 YGGGFTLGPLSLTIP

-414 IDPPKGTVFLDGQ
+414 VEPPAGSVFLGGGDI
-427 DVTGLDVHE
+427 TGLDVHE

-462 APVPTERVEEAV
+462 APVPAERVTQAM
-474 DALGLRAWVGSL
+474 DALGLRAWVESL
-486 PQGLD
+486 PDGLD

-515 VRDVEVVVL
+515 VRDVDVVVL

-536 ERVTLATQALLAG
+536 ERVTLAAQALLTG
-549 RTAVVVAH
+549 RTAIVVAH

-565 DTVAVL
+565 DAVAVL

-580 PWDLLAASDGHFSRL
+580 PWDRLAASDGHFARL
-595 VAAAGLGDG
+595 VAAAGLRD
-604 DAEGPTGPVD
+604 TGTAP
-614 RAAGGERA
+614 AGGR
-622 RRVPEPGPSAVAAR
+622 PAV
-636 APTTATA
+636 
-643 PTTAGSARAGHGAR
+643 SARTSTSSSSR
-657 ADPPARTSMVRAV
+657 ADRSTAAPRRTSMVRAV

-683 PAVVWELTDYLT
+683 PAVVWEVTDYLT

-710 DLEQGSAPWL
+710 DLEHGSTPWL

-729 VANTLLPFTVR
+729 VANTLLPITVR
-740 LTSARWWADSRLRLR
+740 LSSARWWADSRLRLR
-755 LAVLRGQTAQRRT
+755 LTLLRGQTAQRRT
-768 VRDAPG
+768 IRDAPG

-788 HTQAWRELVTA
+788 HTQAWRELLTA
-799 PVTLGLLVVLS
+799 PVTLALFVVLS
-810 DSLLAGAIGLTMAAV
+810 DSLLAGAIGLAMAAV
-825 MCAAQVLGSRSVAA
+825 MFATQVLGSRSVAA

-855 GSALDAVRTVKLSA
+855 GSALDSVRTVKLA
-869 STSGVL
+869 AATDGVL
-875 AQVARV
+875 GQVARV
-881 DGRRVLASLR
+881 DGRRVRASLR
-891 EERTDFLVGLAPSVL
+891 EEQTNFLVGLTPSVL
-906 SRIATVLAWALH
+906 SRAATVLAWTLH
-918 LNGTWSLGTTLLVST
+918 LNGTWSLATTLLVST

-943 GLGQLVT
+943 GLGALVT

-978 DLFAGTAVPAGRTAP
+978 DLFAGTAIPSAPAG
-993 DGRPRSA
+993 
-1000 PTTGPAAASD
+1000 AAHP
-1010 GLRELRLDGLSATH
+1010 GTLRELRLDGVSATH

-1042 LVLVVGRVGSGKS
+1042 LVLVVGSVGSGKS
-1055 SLLGAMSG
+1055 SLLGALSG
-1063 LVDAGGRLTWN
+1063 LVDVGGRLIWN
-1074 GAEVTDPETFLRP
+1074 GTDVTDPETFLRP

-1098 VVSGTLADNVRLD
+1098 VVSGTVADNVRLD

-1116 TGPVGAAGLDR
+1116 DGPVRAAGLDR
-1127 DVAEAGGTDT
+1127 DVAEAGGTGT
-1137 LVGHRGLRL
+1137 VVGHRGLRL

-1158 ALATGSE
+1158 SLATGSD

-1177 SVTEAEV
+1177 AVTEAEV

-1193 TVVGTTSRAAT
+1193 TVLGTTSRAAT
-1204 LATADRVVVL
+1204 LAVADRVVVL

-1219 AAVGP
+1219 AAVGR
-1224 WSDLEARWSHLAG
+1224 WHDLAPRWSHLAG

>member
-1 MPHVPARPSR
+1 MPRTPARPSR
-11 RTAHARDQRRTSW
+11 RTNEAGDQRRASW

-39 LLAAGASSYAAVV
+39 LLAAMASSYVAVV
-52 TGRMAAA
+52 TGRMAAD

-80 VTWLVVQRGV
+80 VTWLVVQRAV
-90 ARAEATLRSD
+90 ARAEATLRVD

-106 GQPLPTL
+106 SQPLPAL

-149 LVVGWVAAGLVWWP
+149 LVVGWVTAGLVWWP
-163 AWVAFPLVAT
+163 AWVAFPLVAA
-173 VVLVFARRS
+173 VVLVFARRA
-182 ARPLRDLSRL
+182 ARPLRDLSRR
-192 SSEAVSDHMAQL
+192 SSEAGSDHMAQL
-204 EEAVAARDDL
+204 EEAIAARDDL
-214 RTADGQRY
+214 RTAHGQRY

-242 VAFSRVR
+242 VVFSRVR

-304 LEEAVGTFQRVRD
+304 VEEAIGTFHRVRD
-317 LLARPQEP
+317 LLGVPEEP
-325 VGGASFPGTPGAPGR
+325 VGGEAFPRRAT
-340 EAPDPKAPGP
+340 
-350 AAPGRETPARPSGV
+350 GV
-364 TVELRDLTFA
+364 DVELRDLTFG
-374 YGGGFSLGPLSLTIP
+374 YGGGFRLGPLSLSIP

-414 IDPPKGTVFLDGQ
+414 VEPPAGSLFVEGRDI
-427 DVTGLDVHE
+427 TGLDLHE
-436 LRTHVGVVGQ
+436 LRTRVGVVGQ

-453 TLADNITLW
+453 TLAENITLW
-462 APVPTERVEEAV
+462 APVPAERVEQAV
-474 DALGLRAWVGSL
+474 DALGLRAWVASL
-486 PQGLD
+486 PHGLD
-491 TRLGPDGVT
+491 TRLGSDGVT

-536 ERVTLATQALLAG
+536 ERVTLAARALLAG
-549 RTAVVVAH
+549 RTALVVAH

-580 PWDLLAASDGHFSRL
+580 PWDRLAAADGHFAQL
-595 VAAAGLGDG
+595 VAAAGLTDS
-604 DAEGPTGPVD
+604 DADADFGTGADTDTGTGQAP
-614 RAAGGERA
+614 RTPPAELAGG
-622 RRVPEPGPSAVAAR
+622 GQ
-636 APTTATA
+636 
-643 PTTAGSARAGHGAR
+643 TAGSARAGQSR
-657 ADPPARTSMVRAV
+657 DPAPPRTSMARAV

-683 PAVVWELTDYLT
+683 PALVWELTDYLT
-695 STGLVVGWLWASLVV
+695 TTGLVVGWLWASLVV

-729 VANTLLPFTVR
+729 VANTLLPFTIR

-788 HTQAWRELVTA
+788 HTQAWREVLTA
-799 PVTLGLLVVLS
+799 PFTLALLIVLS
-810 DSLLAGAIGLTMAAV
+810 DSLLAGAIGLAMAAV
-825 MCAAQVLGSRSVAA
+825 MFTAQVLGSRSVAA
-839 AARQAGDA
+839 AARRAGDA

-855 GSALDAVRTVKLSA
+855 GSALDAVRTVKLA
-869 STSGVL
+869 AATGGVL

-881 DGRRVLASLR
+881 DGRRVQASLR
-891 EERTDFLVGLAPSVL
+891 EERTSFLVGLAPSVL
-906 SRIATVLAWALH
+906 SRIAMVLAWSLH
-918 LNGTWSLGTTLLVST
+918 LGGTWSLATALLVST

-971 ADVPDDV
+971 ADVPRDL
-978 DLFAGTAVPAGRTAP
+978 DLFAGTADPAAS
-993 DGRPRSA
+993 D
-1000 PTTGPAAASD
+1000 AAASD
-1010 GLRELRLDGLSATH
+1010 PAASDPAASDPVATDPVATDPVATASAAPGTLRELRLDGVSATH

-1055 SLLGAMSG
+1055 SLLGALSG
-1063 LVDAGGRLTWN
+1063 LVDLGGRLSWN

-1116 TGPVGAAGLDR
+1116 TGPVAAAGLGR
-1127 DVAEAGGTDT
+1127 DVAEAGGTAT

-1158 ALATGSE
+1158 ALATGSD

-1177 SVTEAEV
+1177 AVTEAEV
-1184 WSGLRAAGT
+1184 WSRLRSAGT
-1193 TVVGTTSRAAT
+1193 TVLGTTSRAAT

-1219 AAVGP
+1219 AAVGH
-1224 WSDLEARWSHLAG
+1224 WRDLEPHWSHLAG

>member
-1 MPHVPARPSR
+1 MPHVPARPSL
-11 RTAHARDQRRTSW
+11 RTDLPRDSRRTSW

-52 TGRMAAA
+52 TGRMAAD

-71 SAAVIVLDA
+71 SAAVVVLDA
-80 VTWLVVQRGV
+80 VTWLVVQRAV
-90 ARAEATLRSD
+90 ARAEATLRVD

-106 GQPLPTL
+106 GQPLPAL

-173 VVLVFARRS
+173 LVLVFARRS
-182 ARPLRDLSRL
+182 ARPLRDLSRR
-192 SSEAVSDHMAQL
+192 SSEAASDHMAQL

-214 RTADGQRY
+214 RTAHGQGY

-304 LEEAVGTFQRVRD
+304 VEEAIGTFQRVRD

-325 VGGASFPGTPGAPGR
+325 VGGAPF
-340 EAPDPKAPGP
+340 
-350 AAPGRETPARPSGV
+350 PSGTGV
-364 TVELRDLTFA
+364 DVELRDLRFA
-374 YGGGFSLGPLSLTIP
+374 YGGGFALGPLSLTVP
-389 AGSTCALV
+389 AGTTCALV

-414 IDPPKGTVFLDGQ
+414 VEPPAGSVLVGGQ
-427 DVTGLDVHE
+427 DVTSLDVHG
-436 LRTHVGVVGQ
+436 LRTRVGVVGQ

-453 TLADNITLW
+453 SLADNITLW
-462 APVPTERVEEAV
+462 APVPADRVRQAV
-474 DALGLRAWVGSL
+474 DALGLGTWVASL

-491 TRLGPDGVT
+491 TRLGSDGVT

-515 VRDVEVVVL
+515 VRDVDVVVL

-536 ERVTLATQALLAG
+536 ERVTLATRALLAG

-580 PWDLLAASDGHFSRL
+580 PWDRLAASDGHFSRL
-595 VAAAGLGDG
+595 VAAAGLEE
-604 DAEGPTGPVD
+604 AEADRPAGTGSGGSGGSGHTEPGHTEPGSSE
-614 RAAGGERA
+614 AGSSEAGGSEAGR
-622 RRVPEPGPSAVAAR
+622 PTPDSSAVAAR
-636 APTTATA
+636 
-643 PTTAGSARAGHGAR
+643 TAGGDAASAAGR
-657 ADPPARTSMVRAV
+657 ADGAAAPLRPSMVRAV

-678 LGLLL
+678 LGLVL
-683 PAVVWELTDYLT
+683 PAVVWELADYLT

-710 DLEQGSAPWL
+710 DLEGGSAPWL

-729 VANTLLPFTVR
+729 VANTLLPLTVR
-740 LTSARWWADSRLRLR
+740 LSSARWWADSRLRLR

-799 PVTLGLLVVLS
+799 PVTLTLLVVLS
-810 DSLLAGAIGLTMAAV
+810 DSLLAGAIGLAMAAV
-825 MCAAQVLGSRSVAA
+825 MCAAQVLGSRSVAS

-855 GSALDAVRTVKLSA
+855 GSALDAVRTVKLAA

-881 DGRRVLASLR
+881 DGRRVQASLH
-891 EERTDFLVGLAPSVL
+891 EERTNFLVGLAPSVL
-906 SRIATVLAWALH
+906 SRVATVLAWALH
-918 LNGTWSLGTTLLVST
+918 LNGTWSLATTLLVST

-943 GLGQLVT
+943 GLGYLVT
-950 SAASAR
+950 SGASAR

-971 ADVPDDV
+971 ADVPGDV
-978 DLFAGTAVPAGRTAP
+978 DLFTGEARPARVARPPGEAQPATGTE
-993 DGRPRSA
+993 
-1000 PTTGPAAASD
+1000 D

-1042 LVLVVGRVGSGKS
+1042 LVLVVGQVGSGKS
-1055 SLLGAMSG
+1055 SLLGALSG
-1063 LVDAGGRLTWN
+1063 LVDARGRLTWN
-1074 GAEVTDPETFLRP
+1074 GTEITDPEKFLRP

-1098 VVSGTLADNVRLD
+1098 VVSGTLSDNVRLD
-1111 HDRPV
+1111 HDRPLA
-1116 TGPVGAAGLDR
+1116 GPVAAAGLDR

-1158 ALATGSE
+1158 ALATGSD

-1177 SVTEAEV
+1177 AVTEAEV

-1204 LATADRVVVL
+1204 LAAADRVVVL
-1214 DGGRV
+1214 DGGRMV
-1219 AAVGP
+1219 AVGA
-1224 WSDLEARWSHLAG
+1224 WRDLAPDWSHLAG

>member
-1 MPHVPARPSR
+1 MPRTPARPSR
-11 RTAHARDQRRTSW
+11 RPNEGGDQRRGSW

-39 LLAAGASSYAAVV
+39 VLAAGASSYAAVV
-52 TGRMAAA
+52 TGRMAAE

-80 VTWLVVQRGV
+80 VTWLVVQRAV
-90 ARAEATLRSD
+90 ARAEAKLRVD
-100 LAAAAL
+100 LTAAAL
-106 GQPLPTL
+106 SQPLPAL

-149 LVVGWVAAGLVWWP
+149 LVVGWVTAGLVWWP
-163 AWVAFPLVAT
+163 AWIAFPLVAA
-173 VVLVFARRS
+173 VVLVFARRA
-182 ARPLRDLSRL
+182 ARPLRDLSRR
-192 SSEAVSDHMAQL
+192 SSEAGSDHMAQL
-204 EEAVAARDDL
+204 EEAIAARDDL
-214 RTADGQRY
+214 RTAHGQRY

-242 VAFSRVR
+242 VVFSRVR

-304 LEEAVGTFQRVRD
+304 VEEAIGTFHRVRD
-317 LLARPQEP
+317 LLGVPEEP
-325 VGGASFPGTPGAPGR
+325 VGGDAFPRRAT
-340 EAPDPKAPGP
+340 
-350 AAPGRETPARPSGV
+350 GV
-364 TVELRDLTFA
+364 DVELRDLTFG
-374 YGGGFSLGPLSLTIP
+374 YGGGFRLGPLSLTIP

-414 IDPPKGTVFLDGQ
+414 VEPPARSVFLEGRDI
-427 DVTGLDVHE
+427 TGLDLHE
-436 LRTHVGVVGQ
+436 LRTRVGVVGQ

-453 TLADNITLW
+453 TLAENITLW
-462 APVPTERVEEAV
+462 APVPTERVERAV
-474 DALGLRAWVGSL
+474 EALGLRAWVASL

-491 TRLGPDGVT
+491 TRLGSDGVT

-536 ERVTLATQALLAG
+536 ERVTLAAQALLAG
-549 RTAVVVAH
+549 RTALVVAH

-580 PWDLLAASDGHFSRL
+580 PWDRLAAADGHFAQL
-595 VAAAGLGDG
+595 VAAAGLTEPLAD
-604 DAEGPTGPVD
+604 TGPD
-614 RAAGGERA
+614 TDTDTDTDNQQAPRTPPAQLAGGDQ
-622 RRVPEPGPSAVAAR
+622 AASSR
-636 APTTATA
+636 
-643 PTTAGSARAGHGAR
+643 RAGQSPDSA
-657 ADPPARTSMVRAV
+657 PPPRTSMARAV

-683 PAVVWELTDYLT
+683 PAVVWEITDYLT
-695 STGLVVGWLWASLVV
+695 TTGLIVGWLWASLVV
-710 DLEQGSAPWL
+710 ELEQGSAPWL
-720 LACAILAAV
+720 LACAVLAAV
-729 VANTLLPFTVR
+729 VANTLLPFTIR

-774 EIAARAQEE
+774 EIAARAQGE

-788 HTQAWRELVTA
+788 HTQAWREVLTA
-799 PVTLGLLVVLS
+799 PFTLALLVVLS
-810 DSLLAGAIGLTMAAV
+810 DSLLAGAIGLVMAAV
-825 MCAAQVLGSRSVAA
+825 MFTAQVLGSRSVAA
-839 AARQAGDA
+839 AARRAGDA

-855 GSALDAVRTVKLSA
+855 GSALDAVRTVKLA
-869 STSGVL
+869 AATGGVL

-881 DGRRVLASLR
+881 DGRRVQASLR
-891 EERTDFLVGLAPSVL
+891 EERTSFLVGLAPSVL
-906 SRIATVLAWALH
+906 SRIAMVLAWSLH
-918 LNGTWSLGTTLLVST
+918 LGGTWSLATALLVST

-971 ADVPDDV
+971 ADVPKDL
-978 DLFAGTAVPAGRTAP
+978 DLFAGTADPAAPARTASDPTASNPAGTA
-993 DGRPRSA
+993 SA
-1000 PTTGPAAASD
+1000 APGP
-1010 GLRELRLDGLSATH
+1010 LRELRLDGVSATH

-1042 LVLVVGRVGSGKS
+1042 LVLIVGRVGSGKS
-1055 SLLGAMSG
+1055 SLLGALSG
-1063 LVDAGGRLTWN
+1063 LVDVGGRLSWN
-1074 GAEVTDPETFLRP
+1074 GEEVTDPETFLRP

-1116 TGPVGAAGLDR
+1116 TGPVDAAGLGR
-1127 DVAEAGGTDT
+1127 DIAEAGGTAT

-1158 ALATGSE
+1158 ALATGSD

-1177 SVTEAEV
+1177 AVTEAEV
-1184 WSGLRAAGT
+1184 WSRLRSAGT

-1219 AAVGP
+1219 AAVGH
-1224 WSDLEARWSHLAG
+1224 WRDLEPHWSHLAG

>member
-1 MPHVPARPSR
+1 MPPVPARPSR
-11 RTAHARDQRRTSW
+11 RLRLPRDQRHSPW
-24 RRRALRVAAVAVPAA
+24 RRRALRVGAVALPAA

-52 TGRMAAA
+52 TGRMSAD
-59 PARDTLIVLAAV
+59 PARDTLILLAVVSTAV
-71 SAAVIVLDA
+71 VVFDA

-90 ARAEATLRSD
+90 ARAEALLRSD

-106 GQPLPTL
+106 GQPLPAL

-141 TLGQAAIS
+141 TLGQAGIS

-163 AWVAFPLVAT
+163 AWLAFPLVAAA
-173 VVLVFARRS
+173 VLVFARRS
-182 ARPLRDLSRL
+182 ARPLRDLSKQA
-192 SSEAVSDHMAQL
+192 SAAGSEHMAQF

-214 RTADGQRY
+214 RTAQGQRY

-233 QIRLREEWS
+233 QIRLREDWS

-279 RLVTLWLLVTGF
+279 RLVTLWLLVTAF

-304 LEEAVGTFQRVRD
+304 VEEAMGTFQRVRD
-317 LLARPQEP
+317 LLAAPQEP
-325 VGGASFPGTPGAPGR
+325 DGGAPFPGVAGPGEQVPGR
-340 EAPDPKAPGP
+340 AGPDRPGGP
-350 AAPGRETPARPSGV
+350 AGAGGV
-364 TVELRDLTFA
+364 EVELRDLTFA
-374 YGGGFSLGPLSLTIP
+374 YGDGFTLGPLSLTVP
-389 AGSTCALV
+389 AGTTCALV

-406 LTKMLSRA
+406 LTKVLSRA
-414 IDPPKGTVFLDGQ
+414 VEPPAGSVYLGGR
-427 DVTGLDVHE
+427 DVTGLDVHG
-436 LRTHVGVVGQ
+436 LRSRVGVVGQ

-462 APVPTERVEEAV
+462 APVAATRVEQAV
-474 DALGLRAWVGSL
+474 DALGLTAWVASL
-486 PQGLD
+486 PDGLD

-536 ERVTLATQALLAG
+536 ERVTLAAQRLLAG
-549 RTAVVVAH
+549 RTAIVVAH

-565 DTVAVL
+565 DAVAVL

-580 PWDLLAASDGHFSRL
+580 PWDRLAAADGHFARL
-595 VAAAGLGDG
+595 VAAAGLS
-604 DAEGPTGPVD
+604 GP
-614 RAAGGERA
+614 RLN
-622 RRVPEPGPSAVAAR
+622 PGPDIDDPPGEV
-636 APTTATA
+636 
-643 PTTAGSARAGHGAR
+643 
-657 ADPPARTSMVRAV
+657 ADPAAATDEDADSETRTSESRISEHREKRQPTSRRRTPIARAV

-683 PAVVWELTDYLT
+683 PAVVFEVTDYLT
-695 STGLVVGWLWASLVV
+695 STGLVVGWLWASAVV
-710 DLEQGSAPWL
+710 GLEQGSAPWL
-720 LACAILAAV
+720 LVGGILVAV
-729 VANTLLPFTVR
+729 LANTLLPLTVR
-740 LTSARWWADSRLRLR
+740 LSSTRWWVDSRLRLH
-755 LAVLRGQTAQRRT
+755 LSLLRGQTAQRRT

-774 EIAARAQEE
+774 EIAARAQED

-788 HTQAWRELVTA
+788 HTSAWRELLTA
-799 PVTLGLLVVLS
+799 PITLALLVVLS
-810 DSLLAGAIGLTMAAV
+810 DSLLAGAIGLAMAGV
-825 MCAAQVLGSRSVAA
+825 MFAAQVLGTRSVAA

-855 GSALDAVRTVKLSA
+855 GSALDSVRTVKLA
-869 STSGVL
+869 AATGGVL
-875 AQVARV
+875 GQVARV
-881 DGRRVLASLR
+881 DGRRVHASLV
-891 EERTDFLVGLAPSVL
+891 EERTSFLVGLAPSVL
-906 SRIATVLAWALH
+906 SRVATVLAWTLH
-918 LNGTWSLGTTLLVST
+918 LTGTWSLGTTLLVST

-943 GLGQLVT
+943 GLGALVT

-956 RWVEVTSRYAGTERL
+956 RWVEVTSRYAGTQRL

-978 DLFAGTAVPAGRTAP
+978 DLFAGTALPAGPSTA
-993 DGRPRSA
+993 
-1000 PTTGPAAASD
+1000 GPATAATSA
-1010 GLRELRLDGLSATH
+1010 LRELRLDGLSARH
-1024 DDGTVGVAGVDL
+1024 DDGTVGVSGVDL
-1036 TVRRGE
+1036 TVRRGD

-1055 SLLGAMSG
+1055 SLLGALSG
-1063 LVDAGGRLTWN
+1063 LVDVGGSLSWN
-1074 GAEVTDPETFLRP
+1074 GTAVTDPELFLRP

-1098 VVSGTLADNVRLD
+1098 VVSGTVADNVRLD

-1116 TGPVGAAGLDR
+1116 DGPVRSAGLDR
-1127 DVAEAGGTDT
+1127 DVAEAGGTGAV
-1137 LVGHRGLRL
+1137 VGHRGLRL

-1158 ALATGSE
+1158 ALATGSD

-1177 SVTEAEV
+1177 AVTEAEV
-1184 WSGLRAAGT
+1184 WTGLRAAGS
-1193 TVVGTTSRAAT
+1193 TVLGTTSRAAT
-1204 LATADRVVVL
+1204 LAVADRVVVL
-1214 DGGRV
+1214 DGGRM
-1219 AAVGP
+1219 AAVGR
-1224 WSDLEARWSHLAG
+1224 WADLEPRWSHLAA